1 MCMYTVNIS
10 TRIFY
15 KHTYRPLTFIPVL
28 IPSLSVF
35 VSIEERAPAPT
46 FAADTERGAAYLRF
60 FSWGSRRRT
69 QEETAFSSL
78 AKISVHF
85 NFISS

>member
-60 FSWGSRRRT
+60 FSWGPIIPFPTPTGLCLSRGLRILPL
-69 QEETAFSSL
+69 F
-78 AKISVHF
+78 K
-85 NFISS
+85 